1 METFAKKHGD
11 STYSNKTKTGENRL
25 TTHWSKR
32 RIVTD
37 DDLNK
42 LQSLIVSGNVD
53 LKVETKF
60 EISNCPCQ
68 AACQAGCAGSCMG
81 GCMGGCAAMCQQDC
95 AGACRGECMG
105 GCAGGCMAYCQNGCV
120 HGAS

>member
-11 STYSNKTKTGENRL
+11 STYSNKTKAGENRL

-42 LQSLIVSGNVD
+42 LQSLIVSDNVD
-53 LKVETKF
+53 LKSEAQF
-60 EISNCPCQ
+60 EISNCACQ
-68 AACQAGCAGSCMG
+68 AACQAGCAGACKG

-105 GCAGGCMAYCQNGCV
+105 GCAGGCMAYCQTNCIG
-120 HGAS
+120 GAS

>member
-11 STYSNKTKTGENRL
+11 STYSNKTKAGENRI

-53 LKVETKF
+53 LKNEAQF
-60 EISNCPCQ
+60 EVSNC
-68 AACQAGCAGSCMG
+68 ACQGACQSNCTGDCKGGCGGSCF
-81 GCMGGCAAMCQQDC
+81 
-95 AGACRGECMG
+95 
-105 GCAGGCMAYCQNGCV
+105 AYCQNDCTHGCDGSCKGGCANGCRA
-120 HGAS
+120 HGQNG